1 VIGVGARLAP
11 WIFRWRRWLTGVVVL
26 GAVVAA
32 PSADFA
38 TLDNDM
44 TAWFSKQDPVYVEYE
59 RFRQEFGGT
68 RTLIIALEGD
78 SIFSPE
84 GLGLIRDV
92 TREIERVETVERVQ
106 SLTTANVVT
115 ALPETSAEDAGGI
128 EVNPLVPE
136 QVDAAGAA
144 LVKSRALGDRLMRG
158 DLVSQDGR
166 VTAIIVSFDESRID
180 ELRAGVIQKIHDVVD
195 PRLPAGLKAYYNGS
209 LEISESYNRVTLDNL
224 YSLTPIIFGFMLL
237 SIYVLFRSVTRTLL
251 VFVAILTSVL
261 WTMGLYTLLGFSYN
275 VLSSMLPALIVV
287 LAVADDVHIVQ
298 HFDHEYSVS
307 GDYQRAFTSSV
318 AHLFAPL
325 LGASVTTALGMLS
338 LATSDIAAVREF
350 GIGASIGVMVDFVLS
365 LVYVPTLM
373 GLVRAQRSSPPQE
386 RWLIGPLRAIA
397 RFSVHR
403 SGAVLATVAVI
414 AALAVGGLTRL
425 RVDTN
430 HINFFADTHPLHQSA
445 VLIDNQLAG
454 IYTFQVMLEGPAD
467 SLKSPDTM
475 ARIERLERQL
485 QTLPSVRKVA
495 SHADYIKRVHRQLHG
510 DRPEAEVI
518 PPTTEAIAQELFLFG
533 LSDDGRA
540 ELERVVSSDFS
551 RAQITVKMA
560 SHSSDLVFQE
570 IASAGA
576 MAADAFAG
584 SQIRPS
590 TTGAGKLFS
599 TLDHY
604 MVMSQLSSFGT
615 AFLTVFGV
623 IFLVFRSA
631 RFGVL
636 AIVANT
642 FPVLA
647 ILGFMGWLG
656 ITLNIAT
663 IMVASVTLGVVDDDT
678 IHFINRYRREAEE
691 GATTEEAIQTA
702 TIHEGRASLTTAIIN
717 TMAYGILGFS
727 SYKPTAWFGGLLAL
741 TMAVAFLAE
750 VFIVPAVITRVRR
763 VFATERVRAAA

>member
-1 VIGVGARLAP
+1 
-11 WIFRWRRWLTGVVVL
+11 
-26 GAVVAA
+26 
-32 PSADFA
+32 
-38 TLDNDM
+38 M
-44 TAWFSKQDPVYVEYE
+44 
-59 RFRQEFGGT
+59 
-68 RTLIIALEGD
+68 
-78 SIFSPE
+78 
-84 GLGLIRDV
+84 
-92 TREIERVETVERVQ
+92 
-106 SLTTANVVT
+106 
-115 ALPETSAEDAGGI
+115 
-128 EVNPLVPE
+128 
-136 QVDAAGAA
+136 
-144 LVKSRALGDRLMRG
+144 
-158 DLVSQDGR
+158 
-166 VTAIIVSFDESRID
+166 
-180 ELRAGVIQKIHDVVD
+180 
-195 PRLPAGLKAYYNGS
+195 
-209 LEISESYNRVTLDNL
+209 
-224 YSLTPIIFGFMLL
+224 
-237 SIYVLFRSVTRTLL
+237 
-251 VFVAILTSVL
+251 
-261 WTMGLYTLLGFSYN
+261 
-275 VLSSMLPALIVV
+275 
-287 LAVADDVHIVQ
+287 
-298 HFDHEYSVS
+298 
-307 GDYQRAFTSSV
+307 
-318 AHLFAPL
+318 
-325 LGASVTTALGMLS
+325 
-338 LATSDIAAVREF
+338 
-350 GIGASIGVMVDFVLS
+350 
-365 LVYVPTLM
+365 
-373 GLVRAQRSSPPQE
+373 
-386 RWLIGPLRAIA
+386 
-397 RFSVHR
+397 
-403 SGAVLATVAVI
+403 
-414 AALAVGGLTRL
+414 GGLTRL

-467 SLKSPDTM
+467 SLKSLDTM

-485 QTLPSVRKVA
+485 QTLPSVRKVV
-495 SHADYIKRVHRQLHG
+495 SHADYIKRVNRQLHG

-518 PPTTEAIAQELFLFG
+518 PPTAEAVAQELFLFG

-590 TTGAGKLFS
+590 TTGSGKLFS

-691 GATTEEAIQTA
+691 GATTEEAIETA